1 MQQFL
6 FKKQTV
12 MMFLVKEIQAAS
24 KLIEGMIL

>member
-1 MQQFL
+1 ML
-6 FKKQTV
+6 LIFKKQTV